1 MAFCTFA
8 WVSQCASTV
17 SVPHL
22 IPRTVFPL
30 TPSRPPRT
38 VLNGVHHTISLDTEY
53 CFWLYL
59 GFNECYGACFE
70 IVILLS
76 AYCSSF
82 PLPFHLPGLELAS
95 FVWNFV
101 STLDWL
107 SLFFCVVLFWSLLRF
122 TFVLLSGIRL
132 VVACS
137 VFVVF
142 VACSVC
148 IFSVWH
154 LPNPHLFSLLDS
166 SSWVGVPVPTT
177 GMILQWAYLHS
188 LLLCFSFSRLLWA
201 FPIPLSW
208 TIQFPLRMCPQ

>member
-1 MAFCTFA
+1 MLRGVFWDSDTAECVLFLLPTTFSSP
-8 WVSQCASTV
+8 W
-17 SVPHL
+17 
-22 IPRTVFPL
+22 F
-30 TPSRPPRT
+30 
-38 VLNGVHHTISLDTEY
+38 
-53 CFWLYL
+53 
-59 GFNECYGACFE
+59 GA
-70 IVILLS
+70 
-76 AYCSSF
+76 
-82 PLPFHLPGLELAS
+82 
-95 FVWNFV
+95 
-101 STLDWL
+101 
-107 SLFFCVVLFWSLLRF
+107 SLFCLDFREHFGLAFSFLLCR
-122 TFVLLSGIRL
+122 FVLVPASVYICAAFWDRL

-137 VFVVF
+137 DFVVF
-142 VACSVC
+142 VAWSVC